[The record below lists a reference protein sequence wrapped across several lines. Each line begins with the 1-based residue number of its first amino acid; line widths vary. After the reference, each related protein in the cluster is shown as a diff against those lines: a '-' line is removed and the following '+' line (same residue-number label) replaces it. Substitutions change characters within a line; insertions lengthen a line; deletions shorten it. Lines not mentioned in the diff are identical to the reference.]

1 MIIVEVFVLLTF
13 FRMEEE
19 LETSQ
24 LDSERLK

>member
-1 MIIVEVFVLLTF
+1 MIIVEVFVLLTL